1 MSRPDVLTVPKF
13 KISVRLGRGVLLV
26 LAMALAVGLAVLV
39 VRDQRAA
46 NRTESTAAATAA
58 ARKAVPALLSYKP
71 DTVVSD
77 LEAEKNLVTGTF
89 AYDYRRLVN
98 DVVGPAATKGKVT
111 TKADVTG
118 IGVDRLRKDSVTLLV
133 FVNLTTTSAQAT
145 DPRLS
150 GSRLKVTMKRVEADW
165 RISGLD
171 AV

>member
-1 MSRPDVLTVPKF
+1 MSTPEALTVPRF
-13 KISVRLGRGVLLV
+13 RISARLVRGVLLL
-26 LAMALAVGLAVLV
+26 LAVVLAVGLAVLLL
-39 VRDQRAA
+39 RDHRAA
-46 NRTESTAAATAA
+46 NRTESTEAATTA
-58 ARKAVPALLSYKP
+58 ARKTVPALLSYKP

-77 LEAEKNLVTGTF
+77 LETEKNLVTGTF

-118 IGVDRLRKDSVTLLV
+118 IGVDRLRDDSVTLLV
-133 FVNLTTTSAQAT
+133 FVNLTTTSTEAT

-150 GSRLKVTMKRVEADW
+150 GSRLKVTMKQVGDDW
-165 RISGLD
+165 KISGLD

>member
-1 MSRPDVLTVPKF
+1 VVA
-13 KISVRLGRGVLLV
+13 V
-26 LAMALAVGLAVLV
+26 ALAITLVVLV
-39 VRDQRAA
+39 VSDQRAA
-46 NRTESTAAATAA
+46 ARAESAEPATSA

-89 AYDYRRLVN
+89 AYDYRRLVT
-98 DVVGPAATKGKVT
+98 DVVG
-111 TKADVTG
+111 
-118 IGVDRLRKDSVTLLV
+118 
-133 FVNLTTTSAQAT
+133 TTSADAT

-150 GSRLKVTMKRVEADW
+150 GSRLKVTMKRVEDSW

>member
-1 MSRPDVLTVPKF
+1 MSGQDALAVP
-13 KISVRLGRGVLLV
+13 RLQVSARLLRRLLLV
-26 LAMALAVGLAVLV
+26 LVVALAIGLVGLV
-39 VRDQRAA
+39 VRDQRMA
-46 NRTESTAAATAA
+46 NRTESAESATAA
-58 ARKAVPALLSYKP
+58 ARKAVSALLSYEP

-118 IGVDRLRKDSVTLLV
+118 IGVGRLREDTVTLLV
-133 FVNLTTTSAQAT
+133 FVNLTTTSAEAA

-150 GSRLKVTMKRVEADW
+150 GSRLKVTMKQVKDDW